1 MNSVFFMIERNSN
14 LTTWVDN
21 EDCVR
26 KLVYITDFFFTLTE
40 LNLQL
45 QSFLENT
52 FKSDKVYMF

>member
-1 MNSVFFMIERNSN
+1 MIESNSN

-21 EDCVR
+21 EDCVC
-26 KLVYITDFFFTLTE
+26 KLVYIMDFFFTLTE

>member
-1 MNSVFFMIERNSN
+1 MNSVFFMIESNSN

-26 KLVYITDFFFTLTE
+26 KLVYIKDFFFTLTE